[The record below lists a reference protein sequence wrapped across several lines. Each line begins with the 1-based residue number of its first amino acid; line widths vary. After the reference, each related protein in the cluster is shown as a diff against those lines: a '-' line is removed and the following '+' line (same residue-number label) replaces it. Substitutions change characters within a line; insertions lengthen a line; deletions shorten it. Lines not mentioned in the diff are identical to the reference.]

1 VEKEQ
6 KALMDPED
14 VESEPEPPP
23 CEKKA
28 ANCSRSNKKKNQLRE
43 NLRNLVKQTQANEII
58 DRKDREKQFGPIT
71 QMLEK
76 VEKAVI
82 QTDEDLSKKLD
93 LMPINKKFESSL
105 PQLTF
110 ISDEDE
116 KLSDENIRLIEK
128 GPGVTSKGLGA
139 LPRRYIPFQDKIFG
153 IWFDGEKGY
162 FGNKSNEVM
171 IDGNDLIIN
180 NELYKGTHGLWKLLP
195 KP

>member
-1 VEKEQ
+1 
-6 KALMDPED
+6 MDPED